1 MYYDNFEIIDHDT
14 NKTFTFEI
22 TGNTIEHDYY
32 VKVFDDTDTCIDS
45 SCFSRLPNNE
55 DIANAFGF
63 EYFISKEWLLIYT
76 ISCSYNTVKWNQQ
89 KQFYQIIDTNTFF
102 LKTGLNSPTY
112 YFFNSLED
120 TQSFIKNNLES
131 KYVNANFRP
140 VQITKR
146 TFPNENIILWHNLK
160 NA

>member
-1 MYYDNFEIIDHDT
+1 M
-14 NKTFTFEI
+14 
-22 TGNTIEHDYY
+22 
-32 VKVFDDTDTCIDS
+32 
-45 SCFSRLPNNE
+45 
-55 DIANAFGF
+55 
-63 EYFISKEWLLIYT
+63 IYT